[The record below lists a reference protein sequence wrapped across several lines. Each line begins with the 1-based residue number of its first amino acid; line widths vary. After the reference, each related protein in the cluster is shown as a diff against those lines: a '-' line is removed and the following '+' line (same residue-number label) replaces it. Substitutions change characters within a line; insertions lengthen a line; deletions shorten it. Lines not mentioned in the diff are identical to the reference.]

1 MSTDSENREIV
12 RRKAQHLE
20 ICVNERE
27 YDVEFGTAGFEHVR
41 LVHRSL
47 PEISELDIDTRTQF
61 INTLIPIPLFISS
74 MTGGSEAAYLVN
86 KNLAIAAQK
95 TGVPVGMGSIRI
107 LFEKP
112 EVLPHF
118 QLKRLA
124 PDVPVFANLGS
135 AQIRDLDPALV
146 VELTKRL
153 EVQAIAIHLNPGQEL
168 FQPGGERDFSG
179 TMTALARFCETSA
192 LPVIVKETGFGI
204 RPDEVKRLFEAG
216 AAAVDVAGAGGTNWI
231 AVESYR
237 LDPEE
242 IEAAREFDD
251 WGNPTA
257 LILAALDLR
266 KRNTSMSGRV
276 LASGGL
282 RSGMDLVKS
291 IALGASACG
300 FALPFVRAVSAEGVD
315 GVVRLI
321 RRFERVLRTAMVL
334 TGSRD
339 LAALR
344 AAPMLLDAAFD
355 HQVQSLR
362 KVLGE

>member
-1 MSTDSENREIV
+1 MSTDRQNPEIV
-12 RRKAQHLE
+12 ERKAQHLE
-20 ICVNERE
+20 ICVNELE

-47 PEISELDIDTRTQF
+47 PEISELDLDTRTEF
-61 INTLIPIPLFISS
+61 IDTSIPIPLFISS
-74 MTGGSEAAYLVN
+74 MTGGSESGYQVN

-118 QLKRLA
+118 QLKKLA

-135 AQIRDLDPALV
+135 AQIRDLDSALV
-146 VELTKRL
+146 AELVKRL
-153 EVQAIAIHLNPGQEL
+153 EVQALAIHLNPGQEL

-179 TMTALARFCETSA
+179 TMTAIARFCET
-192 LPVIVKETGFGI
+192 LPVPVIVKETGFGI
-204 RPDEVKRLFEAG
+204 GPDEVRWLLEAG

-242 IEAAREFDD
+242 LEAAREFDD
-251 WGNPTA
+251 WGIPTA

-266 KRNTSMSGRV
+266 NRGASMSGRI

-291 IALGASACG
+291 IALGASASG
-300 FALPFVRAVSAEGVD
+300 FALPFVRAVSAEGAD

-334 TGSRD
+334 TGSRN

-344 AAPMLLDAAFD
+344 ASPLLLDAAFE
-355 HQVQSLR
+355 HQVQSLQ
-362 KVLGE
+362 KALGE